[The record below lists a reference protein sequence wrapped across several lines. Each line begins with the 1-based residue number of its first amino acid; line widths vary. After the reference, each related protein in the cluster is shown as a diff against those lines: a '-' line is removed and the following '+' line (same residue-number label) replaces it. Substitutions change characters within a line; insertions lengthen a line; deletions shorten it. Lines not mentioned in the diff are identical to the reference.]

1 MSDSRSDPQLP
12 SPETQTLDEAYRLDT
27 PDAELYF
34 ELVGPPGA
42 PVIFYLHGGPG
53 YNSHSFREL
62 VGDDLSGFRVI
73 YADQRGAGRSLA
85 DTGADL
91 GVAAM
96 AEDVFAILD
105 ALRLSRVTLLA
116 HGFGAM
122 VAAAAAQ
129 RAPERVER
137 LIWVNPWVTMPEL
150 AKTLQLEAAKLSGR
164 EAAEDDLAE
173 LPPAERVAEAVQ
185 VQGGKNL
192 FDALL
197 FQSAGSRMRLEHT
210 DAELFAELQ
219 ESVLTEGWQDLWDL
233 EADLA
238 PLRLLAHPTVV
249 VVGKH
254 DQSCYPCQAEAVL
267 SALPHALV
275 SLLGTAHYPWLDEP
289 EDFNEVL
296 QQAMQL
302 PPRTP

>member
-1 MSDSRSDPQLP
+1 MFNPQMSG
-12 SPETQTLDEAYRLDT
+12 PESQTLDEAYRLDT

-34 ELVGPPGA
+34 ELVGPLDA

-62 VGDDLSGFRVI
+62 AGDDLAGFRVI

-105 ALRLSRVTLLA
+105 ALRLPRVTLLA

-122 VAAAAAQ
+122 VAAAAVQ

-137 LIWVNPWVTMPEL
+137 LILVNPWVTMPEL
-150 AKTLQLEAAKLSGR
+150 AKTLQLEAAKLGGR
-164 EAAEDDLAE
+164 EVVFADLAD

-219 ESVLTEGWQDLWDL
+219 ESVLTEGWQNLWDL
-233 EADLA
+233 EADLV
-238 PLRLLAHPTVV
+238 PLRPLAHPTVV
-249 VVGKH
+249 IIGKH
-254 DQSCYPCQAEAVL
+254 DRSCYPRQAEGVL

-275 SLLGTAHYPWLDEP
+275 SLLETAHYPWLDEP
-289 EDFNEVL
+289 EDFSEVL
-296 QQAMQL
+296 QEAMQL
-302 PPRTP
+302 PPRTR

>member
-1 MSDSRSDPQLP
+1 MSG
-12 SPETQTLDEAYRLDT
+12 PETQTLDEAYRLDT

-105 ALRLSRVTLLA
+105 ALRLPRVTLLA

-129 RAPERVER
+129 RAPERLER
-137 LIWVNPWVTMPEL
+137 LILVNPWVTMPEL
-150 AKTLQLEAAKLSGR
+150 AKTLQLEAAKLGDR
-164 EAAEDDLAE
+164 EVSEDDLAD

-197 FQSAGSRMRLEHT
+197 FRSAGSRMRLEHT

-219 ESVLTEGWQDLWDL
+219 ESVLTEGWRNLWDL
-233 EADLA
+233 EANLA
-238 PLRLLAHPTVV
+238 PLRSLAHPTVV
-249 VVGKH
+249 IVGKR
-254 DQSCYPCQAEAVL
+254 DRSCYPRQAEHVL
-267 SALPHALV
+267 STLPHALV
-275 SLLGTAHYPWLDEP
+275 SLLETAHYPWLDEP
-289 EDFNEVL
+289 EDFSEVL